1 MGIEISYIKN
11 RNLKELATIIDN
23 NNDGIINNGNETS
36 IFLKRAEELLN
47 NGLCTEKEYL
57 DIEKYCPHY
66 NYTRGGAKLTQG
78 TLDTR
83 HDEKAQEQYK
93 CELNKEINEILT
105 RKGLNKSEANMKTAI
120 KLIKQKKEILLQ
132 IRIHEQ
138 NITVLKKKNP
148 KEEFTVRENII
159 SSATSTVGIVGGAV
173 IGGKIGLA
181 VGGLYGAVAG
191 GIIGGLVGGV
201 GGFITGFAI
210 NEATISKEDINKA
223 KNNIQKEITAENDAI
238 IKLKQKLKNIGV

>member
-11 RNLKELATIIDN
+11 QNLKELATIIDN

-57 DIEKYCPHY
+57 DIEKYCPHD

-83 HDEKAQEQYK
+83 HDKKAQEQYK

-105 RKGLNKSEANMKTAI
+105 RKGLNKSEANIKTAI
-120 KLIKQKKEILLQ
+120 KLIKQKKKSYYKFAFMNKILLY
-132 IRIHEQ
+132 
-138 NITVLKKKNP
+138 LKRKIQKKNLLL
-148 KEEFTVRENII
+148 E
-159 SSATSTVGIVGGAV
+159 
-173 IGGKIGLA
+173 KILYLLQPVQLVSLA
-181 VGGLYGAVAG
+181 AL
-191 GIIGGLVGGV
+191 L
-201 GGFITGFAI
+201 
-210 NEATISKEDINKA
+210 
-223 KNNIQKEITAENDAI
+223 
-238 IKLKQKLKNIGV
+238 